1 MHTRPRIF
9 PATLTAIALALSALA
24 TVTGCGSN
32 PRIEAESAEIAE
44 RNDQLTEA
52 QIVVLIASDPEADPD
67 ARREA
72 LITIAT
78 STAGDEPVYLDF
90 YRATLA
96 DVNLDPTVAAVAA
109 AALANHGTPADTGRL
124 TPLLTRDESFLRWQA
139 AVSLQRLH
147 NPQAIGPLI
156 TAATGDEDPDVRMAA
171 ATALGQYP
179 RREVFDALTTVLDDR
194 DYGVSRAAREALSL
208 MTQHDAGDD
217 PRAWRDYANTNS
229 STLFD
234 QPGPFTYT
242 PYPPS
247 RGLLSSIIL
256 FWQKPVAEPEFPTG
270 YEPPTVEDAG

>member
-9 PATLTAIALALSALA
+9 PALLVALPLGLA
-24 TVTGCGSN
+24 TVSGCAN
-32 PRIEAESAEIAE
+32 DKKITAEAAAVAE
-44 RNDQLTEA
+44 RDDQLTDA
-52 QIVVLIASDPEADPD
+52 QITVLIAGDPLANPD

-78 STAGDEPVYLDF
+78 SSAGDEPVYVDF
-90 YRATLA
+90 YRATLG
-96 DVNLDPTVAAVAA
+96 DTTVDPTVAAVAA
-109 AALANHGTPADTGRL
+109 AALANHGRPEDTGRL
-124 TPLLTRDESFLRWQA
+124 TPLLTRDEVFLRWQA

-147 NPQAIGPLI
+147 NPQAIAPLI
-156 TAATGDEDPDVRMAA
+156 GAATSDEDPDVRMAA

-194 DYGVSRAAREALSL
+194 DYGVSRAAREALAL
-208 MTQHDAGDD
+208 FTQYDAGDD
-217 PRAWRDYANTNS
+217 PRAWRDYADAHAA
-229 STLFD
+229 TLFN

-256 FWQKPVAEPEFPTG
+256 FWQKPVAQPEFPTG
-270 YEPPTVEDAG
+270 YTPPAAEDAG

>member
-9 PATLTAIALALSALA
+9 PALLVALPLGLA
-24 TVTGCGSN
+24 AVSGCAN
-32 PRIEAESAEIAE
+32 DKKITAESAAVAE
-44 RNDQLTEA
+44 RDDQLTDA
-52 QIVVLIASDPEADPD
+52 QITVLIAGDPLANPD

-78 STAGDEPVYLDF
+78 SSAGDEPVYVNF
-90 YRATLA
+90 YRATLG
-96 DVNLDPTVAAVAA
+96 DTTVDPTVAAVAA
-109 AALANHGTPADTGRL
+109 AALANHGSPEDTGRL
-124 TPLLTRDESFLRWQA
+124 TPLLTRDEVFLRWQA

-147 NPQAIGPLI
+147 NPQSIAPLI
-156 TAATGDEDPDVRMAA
+156 GSATTDEDPDVRMAA

-194 DYGVSRAAREALSL
+194 DYGVSRAAREALAL
-208 MTQHDAGDD
+208 ITQHDAGDD
-217 PRAWRDYANTNS
+217 PRAWRDYANTNAA
-229 STLFD
+229 TLFN

-270 YEPPTVEDAG
+270 YTPPVSDTSEPG